1 MQRKRTI
8 FIATVVAAIVAAAT
22 VGIAALH
29 HHADIRRAR
38 YEKLMAVEASA
49 HRVGALEWEAS
60 ARRRVPLAVQAEVTN
75 SLTRMRSQLLDLRAE
90 GSEGAAPALATFVEL
105 EPAIEREFALLRSRD
120 FASAGELDSS
130 IDPTFT
136 TLRSQLRRAAVRNR
150 RLAERSDRISWF
162 GTVAVMLLLVVGLT
176 ALLAM
181 LDRAGRRRLR
191 DDNLQRLAF
200 EDSLTGLPN
209 RSLLEERITETLKSG
224 LPAVLAFLDLDD
236 FKRVNDSLGHAAGDR
251 LLQICGER
259 LRNALRADDVVARLG
274 GDEFAIL
281 ARDVTDSNALV
292 ARLFDVL
299 SAPVML
305 EGKRLHLRASIG
317 IAGTDSGDDLLR
329 NADLAMYAAKAAGTN
344 RCAFFT
350 DDMHVN
356 AVARL
361 DHREQLERAI
371 ENEELVLHFQSIV
384 DLDLG
389 RVAGFEA
396 LVRWQ
401 HPTRGFLGPGEFI
414 PLAEETGLIVPL
426 GRWVLREASRQA
438 ALWAGAPYLSVNVAS
453 AQLEQ
458 PGFVGEV
465 AAALADS
472 GFEPSR
478 LMLEVTESSLVGDA
492 EAERLQALRRLGVRL
507 AIDDFGT
514 GYSSL
519 SYLRRFP
526 MDVLKIDRSFTRDA
540 CEDGALLQAIV
551 AMGESLGLVLIPE
564 GIEEPEQAEALSRPR
579 LPPGSGL
586 PLRPTGPGRRAL
598 RRRPPRRGR
607 VARSGRPPDPHARLA
622 RPAAHLT
629 RTPA

>member
-1 MQRKRTI
+1 M
-8 FIATVVAAIVAAAT
+8 
-22 VGIAALH
+22 
-29 HHADIRRAR
+29 
-38 YEKLMAVEASA
+38 
-49 HRVGALEWEAS
+49 
-60 ARRRVPLAVQAEVTN
+60 
-75 SLTRMRSQLLDLRAE
+75 
-90 GSEGAAPALATFVEL
+90 
-105 EPAIEREFALLRSRD
+105 
-120 FASAGELDSS
+120 
-130 IDPTFT
+130 
-136 TLRSQLRRAAVRNR
+136 
-150 RLAERSDRISWF
+150 SWI
-162 GTVAVMLLLVVGLT
+162 GTVAVMLALVFLVT
-176 ALLAM
+176 ALLAL
-181 LDRAGRRRLR
+181 LDRAGRRRVR
-191 DDNLQRLAF
+191 DGHFRELAF
-200 EDSLTGLPN
+200 QDALTGLPN
-209 RSLLEERITETLKSG
+209 RTLFEQRIAAALADG
-224 LPAVLAFLDLDD
+224 VPAIVAFLDLDD

-251 LLQICGER
+251 LLGICGER
-259 LRNALRADDVVARLG
+259 LRNALRAGDTVARLG

-281 ARDVTDSNALV
+281 ALNVSDVDALV

-299 SAPVML
+299 AAPVML

-317 IAGTDSGDDLLR
+317 IASTETGDDLLR

-344 RCAFFT
+344 RFAVFT

-356 AVARL
+356 AVERL
-361 DHREQLERAI
+361 DRREQLERAI
-371 ENEELVLHFQSIV
+371 ENEELILHYQPIV

-401 HPTRGFLGPGEFI
+401 HPSRGFLGPGEFI

-426 GRWVLREASRQA
+426 GRWVLREAVRQA

-458 PGFVGEV
+458 VGFVDEV
-465 AAALADS
+465 ASALAD
-472 GFEPSR
+472 GGLEPSR

-540 CEDGALLQAIV
+540 CDDNALLQAIV

-564 GIEEPEQAEALSRPR
+564 GIEEPEQADAL
-579 LPPGSGL
+579 
-586 PLRPTGPGRRAL
+586 RAL
-598 RRRPPRRGR
+598 GCRLGQGFLF
-607 VARSGRPPDPHARLA
+607 GRPV
-622 RPAAHLT
+622 PADELT
-629 RTPA
+629 GALITTR

>member
-1 MQRKRTI
+1 MQGRRTI
-8 FIATVVAAIVAAAT
+8 LIAAIVALVAAAAT
-22 VGIAALH
+22 LGIAALH
-29 HHADIRRAR
+29 SHADERRGH
-38 YEKLMAVEASA
+38 YETLIGVEASA
-49 HRVGALEWEAS
+49 HRLSALEWEAT
-60 ARRRVPLAVQAEVTN
+60 ARRRVPLGVQAEVT
-75 SLTRMRSQLLDLRAE
+75 STMTRMEEQLRALRGA
-90 GSEGAAPALATFVEL
+90 GSLGAGRAYDAFVAL
-105 EPAIEREFALLRSRD
+105 EPAIDEELALLRARD
-120 FASAGELDSS
+120 FDRAGDVDDRVTPAFAALRAELH
-130 IDPTFT
+130 
-136 TLRSQLRRAAVRNR
+136 AAAARNR
-150 RLAERSDRISWF
+150 ALAARSDRMSWI
-162 GTVAVMLLLVVGLT
+162 GTVAVMVLLVVGLT
-176 ALLAM
+176 TLLGL

-191 DDNLQRLAF
+191 DVGLRRLAF

-209 RSLLEERITETLKSG
+209 RSLFEQRIASTLMRG
-224 LPAVLAFLDLDD
+224 VPAVVAFLDLDD

-251 LLQICGER
+251 LLSICGDR
-259 LRNALRADDVVARLG
+259 LRNAVRDDDTVARLG

-281 ARDVTDSNALV
+281 ALNVVDVTVLV
-292 ARLFDVL
+292 ERLFEVL
-299 SAPVML
+299 AAPVML

-317 IAGTDSGDDLLR
+317 IATTDSGDDLLR

-344 RCAFFT
+344 RFALFT

-361 DHREQLERAI
+361 DRREELERAI
-371 ENEELVLHFQSIV
+371 ENEQLVLHYQSIV

-401 HPTRGFLGPGEFI
+401 HPERGLLGPGEFV

-438 ALWAGAPYLSVNVAS
+438 ASWAGAPYLSVNVAG

-458 PGFVGEV
+458 SGFVDEV
-465 AAALADS
+465 ALALSDAGLDAA
-472 GFEPSR
+472 R
-478 LMLEVTESSLVGDA
+478 LVLEVTESSLVGDL

-519 SYLRRFP
+519 SYLRKFP

-540 CEDGALLQAIV
+540 CEDSALLNAIV

-564 GIEEPEQAEALSRPR
+564 GIETEEQADELRAMGADYGQGWFYGRPR
-579 LPPGSGL
+579 ELHDLSQL
-586 PLRPTGPGRRAL
+586 VST
-598 RRRPPRRGR
+598 
-607 VARSGRPPDPHARLA
+607 S
-622 RPAAHLT
+622 
-629 RTPA
+629 